1 MKFVDEAR
9 IRVIAGKGGNGCL
22 SFLREKF
29 RPKGGPDGGNGG
41 DGGNIYMVGQ
51 SGLNTLADFRFIRQ
65 YKAENGESGAGKDR
79 TGKAGEDLYIN
90 VPLGT
95 IVSDAETGEVIGD
108 VMRDDQPLLVARG
121 GRRGLG
127 NATFKSSTN
136 RAPRRTTLGK
146 PGDER
151 QLKLELKVLADV
163 GLLGLPNAGKSTF
176 LSSVSQ
182 ARPKVADYPFTTLHP
197 QLGVVDVGISSG
209 FVIADIPGLIEG
221 AAQGTGLGIQFL
233 KHLNRTRLL
242 LHLVDIA
249 SPDGKDASEAIRE
262 VERELQAFDAALWNK
277 PRWLVFNKIDTLGAE
292 LAQDVVSE
300 LVDQMGLSCPVFL
313 ISAATGEGCRDLVN
327 RIMQTLDE
335 MAEADRTRA
344 ENEASY
350 E

>member
-1 MKFVDEAR
+1 M
-9 IRVIAGKGGNGCL
+9 
-22 SFLREKF
+22 
-29 RPKGGPDGGNGG
+29 
-41 DGGNIYMVGQ
+41 
-51 SGLNTLADFRFIRQ
+51 
-65 YKAENGESGAGKDR
+65 
-79 TGKAGEDLYIN
+79 
-90 VPLGT
+90 
-95 IVSDAETGEVIGD
+95 
-108 VMRDDQPLLVARG
+108 
-121 GRRGLG
+121 
-127 NATFKSSTN
+127 
-136 RAPRRTTLGK
+136 
-146 PGDER
+146 
-151 QLKLELKVLADV
+151 
-163 GLLGLPNAGKSTF
+163 
-176 LSSVSQ
+176 
-182 ARPKVADYPFTTLHP
+182 
-197 QLGVVDVGISSG
+197 DVGISSG